1 MFNFVGWFIEG
12 TNKYCINL
20 LFGHYKIAENGTIM
34 VILFR
39 PLQRNVIQLIF
50 RASFAGCCRPFAL
63 EVECGAQVW
72 KNCWM
77 AELFQLLLLLLLL
90 LLLWWWWWWWFCLFY
105 DLCVFFSICSWT
117 SECTWVLLGPWSVT
131 AKPHPRRNHLHSRWV
146 NHSDRAGFKRWGP
159 ISWIRVVAR
168 QQGEW
173 FVMLFWCFFYK
184 RCK

>member
-1 MFNFVGWFIEG
+1 MGVEYLSGACWKGRQDHRSIALSIQNRKYLFLSFQDVLAVGFPFFRGRDHWDPKPTSMFIFVGWFIEG
-12 TNKYCINL
+12 TNRYCINL
-20 LFGHYKIAENGTIM
+20 LFRHYKIAENRNIM
-34 VILFR
+34 VILIR

-90 LLLWWWWWWWFCLFY
+90 WWWWWWWFCLFY

-117 SECTWVLLGPWSVT
+117 SEC
-131 AKPHPRRNHLHSRWV
+131 A
-146 NHSDRAGFKRWGP
+146 
-159 ISWIRVVAR
+159 
-168 QQGEW
+168 
-173 FVMLFWCFFYK
+173 
-184 RCK
+184 